1 MGTDLEIQKLVD
13 IRNEILDGIIS
24 NLKSWDNE
32 IESGIEL
39 IESNQISLSNLTDVN
54 HKLFDL
60 SEDGLY
66 DEEYNSKLNL
76 LMNELKK
83 LTEGLKGKKKELIK
97 AKEQLGKKDQVIQ
110 NYISLK
116 RESVFID
123 KDVE

>member
-1 MGTDLEIQKLVD
+1 MGTDLEIQQLID
-13 IRNEILDGIIS
+13 TRNEILDEIIS

-54 HKLFDL
+54 QRLFKLIN
-60 SEDGLY
+60 DGIC

-76 LMNELKK
+76 LMSELKR

-97 AKEQLGKKDQVIQ
+97 AKEQLGKRDQVIQ

>member
-1 MGTDLEIQKLVD
+1 MGADLEIQKLID